1 MDDFSVLFLDYPS
14 YLQMYQ
20 KIRRFKDPLLLET
33 TLIKKRRSNETFM
46 LKEENALAEEKFHEY
61 ILTIKQLI
69 PLNKSRFF
77 TKFVRYSYTRDAKSG
92 LYTLFLIYEFCEYN
106 LEKEILFRM
115 KNNQRFEENY
125 LVKLMSDLTEAVLLL
140 KKMEIPC
147 FEIAPQNIFL
157 EKIGKNRGFES
168 IKLKYFYKNAKNPLN
183 LDKIPDYDKKS
194 EVFNIGSLVL
204 YLAGIAN
211 INSLKTYQKPN
222 EFLVSVEKI
231 DEKLE
236 VFTLFYSKKLLGII
250 KSMLEVEIAKRPDL
264 SEIQMSLIQKPLKTK
279 SSESPLTLMNSSGSS
294 KTILTR
300 RLSTKISTTSFST
313 DITNKF
319 PKSPNKM
326 VQYMTKSINLMTET
340 RGFQPKTLKKH
351 NSYINKSTNSSEIK
365 GKSVPR
371 NNSASSSKGHSDSK
385 QIETPSWKTRESHRF
400 VINSTVNLNLFNESK
415 ATPIESLSGTPK
427 NSIKQETPKSGRSR
441 QEEKIGEKEL
451 KNEKNEKKSRDF
463 SSEEKKSLSPSISMR
478 SSRTS
483 LKKPPLS
490 LRKSSRKTE
499 IFPKTTENE
508 IKNSQILKAYAQELI
523 SNFEKKLSK
532 MDSITKKSYEDGSI
546 YHGQLNA
553 SKEKQHRSGIG
564 IYYYPQHEIYA
575 GEWFLLYKKL
585 KAYFFTG
592 FMINSTAK
600 EFTFM
605 ITLRFLRVN

>member
-14 YLQMYQ
+14 YLQVYQ

-46 LKEENALAEEKFHEY
+46 LKEENLLSEDKFHEY
-61 ILTIKQLI
+61 MLTLKQLI
-69 PLNKSRFF
+69 PLNKSKIF
-77 TKFVRYSYTRDAKSG
+77 TKLARYSYTKDAKSG
-92 LYTLFLIYEFCEYN
+92 LYTLFLIYEFHEYN
-106 LEKEILFRM
+106 LEKEILFRL

-125 LVKLMSDLTEAVLLL
+125 LVKLMSDLIEAVLLL

-147 FEIAPQNIFL
+147 FEIAPHNIFL
-157 EKIGKNRGFES
+157 EKIGKNRSFES
-168 IKLKYFYKNAKNPLN
+168 VKLKYFYKNAKTPLN
-183 LDKIPDYDKKS
+183 LDKIPDYNNKS

-222 EFLVSVEKI
+222 EFLISVEKI

-264 SEIQMSLIQKPLKTK
+264 SEIQMILAQKPLKTK
-279 SSESPLTLMNSSGSS
+279 SSENPITLMNSSSSS

-300 RLSTKISTTSFST
+300 RLSTKMSTASLST
-313 DITNKF
+313 DITSNKF
-319 PKSPNKM
+319 PKSPNKI
-326 VQYMTKSINLMTET
+326 VQFMTKSINLMTET
-340 RGFQPKTLKKH
+340 TGFKPKTLKKH
-351 NSYINKSTNSSEIK
+351 NSYINKPTNSSEITA
-365 GKSVPR
+365 KSVPR
-371 NNSASSSKGHSDSK
+371 NNSASSSKDHSNSK

-415 ATPIESLSGTPK
+415 PTPIESLSGTPK
-427 NSIKQETPKSGRSR
+427 NAIKQETPKSGRSR
-441 QEEKIGEKEL
+441 QEEKIGEKGL
-451 KNEKNEKKSRDF
+451 KNEKKSRDF

-546 YHGQLNA
+546 YHGQFNS
-553 SKEKQHRSGIG
+553 SKEKPHRSGIG

-575 GEWFLLYKKL
+575 GEWFFYIKNL
-585 KAYFFTG
+585 KF
-592 FMINSTAK
+592 N
-600 EFTFM
+600 
-605 ITLRFLRVN
+605 FL